1 MIKGSLSL
9 AFLYLTVASNLQY
22 HLIWA
27 IATLHIGGLFPF
39 SGLGG
44 NGVSMKGDLIEKAV
58 RMAIEDI
65 QIKGILPGYLLQL
78 HINDTQVRPKKS
90 TLNTLE
96 FRFLED
102 PRFLDSSDNYN

>member
-1 MIKGSLSL
+1 MMKRSLSL

-27 IATLHIGGLFPF
+27 IPKLHIGGLFPF
-39 SGLGG
+39 SGVGDE
-44 NGVSMKGDLIEKAV
+44 GVSMKGDLIEKAV
-58 RMAIEDI
+58 EMAIHDV
-65 QIKGILPGYLLQL
+65 QSKDILPGYQLQL
-78 HINDTQVRPKKS
+78 HINDTRVRQTKS

-102 PRFLDSSDNYN
+102 PRFLDSSDN

>member
-27 IATLHIGGLFPF
+27 ISTLHIGGLFPF

-44 NGVSMKGDLIEKAV
+44 NGGSMKGDLIEKAV

-65 QIKGILPGYLLQL
+65 QMKGILPGYLLQL

-102 PRFLDSSDNYN
+102 PRFLDSSDN

>member
-27 IATLHIGGLFPF
+27 ISTLHIGGLFPF
-39 SGLGG
+39 SGLGDD
-44 NGVSMKGDLIEKAV
+44 GVSMKGDLIEKAV
-58 RMAIEDI
+58 RMAIEDV
-65 QIKGILPGYLLQL
+65 QSKGILPGYRLQL

-102 PRFLDSSDNYN
+102 PRFLDSSDN